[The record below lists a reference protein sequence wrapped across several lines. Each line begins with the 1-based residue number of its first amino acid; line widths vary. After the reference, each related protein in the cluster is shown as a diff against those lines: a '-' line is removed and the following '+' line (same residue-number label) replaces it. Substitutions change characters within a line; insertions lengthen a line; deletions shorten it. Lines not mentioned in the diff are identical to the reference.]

1 MSVQSHEYDAIVVG
15 AGVAGLTAALTLA
28 RAGGR
33 VLVAERH
40 NVVGGCAA
48 FYQRGGYRFDVGA
61 TLVGGFGR
69 RGAHHVLNA
78 RLGVVVS
85 PERIE
90 PSMVIHLRDR
100 TVVRFGDER
109 WRAERVRAFGPLAE
123 PFWRAQERIAD
134 RAWALSARLPRFPAG
149 PASALRALAALRPG
163 DLPLAGTLGRTVDSI
178 LPAAAGA
185 ALRSFVDAQLLITAQ
200 TSAREADL
208 AYGCTALDLAREGT
222 YHFPAGISTIATALA
237 RALRAAGGE
246 IRYAAPV
253 AEIALDRR
261 GRAAGVRFADGGEAA
276 ATRVVAALPVGDA
289 ALLCPALE
297 VAWRARLA
305 ALPQRWGAFVLYC
318 GLPADVVPAETAT
331 HHQLVTGD
339 GPQGEGNTAFVSFS
353 GAGEAL
359 RARGGGR
366 AVTISTHTDVA
377 RWERAQRDGRRPEL
391 RAEYASLLRAALER
405 VVPGA
410 AARAEILEPADPLT
424 FARYTGRRRGLV
436 GGLPQTAARAV
447 LGAFGHA
454 TPVPGLAVCG
464 DTTFPGQST
473 VGAALGGY
481 DAAMA
486 LS

>member
-100 TVVRFGDER
+100 TVVRFGAER

-163 DLPLAGTLGRTVDSI
+163 DLPLVGTLGRTVDSI

-261 GRAAGVRFADGGEAA
+261 GRAACVRFADGGEAA

-377 RWERAQRDGRRPEL
+377 RWERAQRDGRRPEPP
-391 RAEYASLLRAALER
+391 RGVRVAA
-405 VVPGA
+405 PSG
-410 AARAEILEPADPLT
+410 ARARRSRRRRPRGDHEPADPLT